1 MTKLLGNRVAVSPIV
16 TVEPRRRKFHKPIT
30 LTIPLPQAATR
41 GMINQYNG
49 DAPTLRLLC
58 SITGGQTKAQWEDVT
73 GSTPLT
79 FLNDCVSFTTTV
91 SARFWLMDCRQL
103 NEATKFAT
111 EVYKEAIHVP
121 FMVKFVVFAKRLEPM
136 EAQIRVFCMT
146 DDKEEKT
153 LEQQE
158 HFTEVAKSRDVEVLE
173 RKPQFVEFAGNLIP
187 VSKSGEQLSLTF
199 QAFHENRLP
208 FTARLRDAHQEP
220 IGRIAFMKEPRK
232 NRADQTPICNLNL
245 QLPEVLEM
253 TADELQLRHS
263 PFQPYKKDG
272 FDSLRDDIGS
282 RGTSRGASRDE
293 LHYEDRDIM
302 KVRILYSLRNSCINL
317 CIQDPESFAED
328 VLSPRVS
335 EVATSPRD
343 LLDEKLVE
351 SQASILNGQREERRH
366 DEVAQPVS
374 ETASPT
380 HGVEADRAE
389 AVQNMLSFLEK
400 EDEEESSTRAR
411 DRGESV
417 SAAKRDLYVTTEQ
430 VPVPIPVHADDTSKS
445 RNYRYF
451 LKIPDVRR

>member
-41 GMINQYNG
+41 GMINQYAG

-111 EVYKEAIHVP
+111 DVYKEAIHVP
-121 FMVKFVVFAKRLEPM
+121 FMAKFVVFAKRLEPM
-136 EAQIRVFCMT
+136 EAQVRVFCMT

-173 RKPQFVEFAGNLIP
+173 RKPQYVEFVGNLIP
-187 VSKSGEQLSLTF
+187 VSKSGEQLCLPF
-199 QAFHENRLP
+199 HAFHENRLP

-220 IGRIAFMKEPRK
+220 IGRIVFMKEPRK
-232 NRADQTPICNLNL
+232 TRSDQTPICNLNL

-253 TADELQLRHS
+253 TADERQLRHS
-263 PFQPYKKDG
+263 PFQPNKKDG

-282 RGTSRGASRDE
+282 RGTSREPSRDE
-293 LHYEDRDIM
+293 LRYEDRDIM
-302 KVRILYSLRNSCINL
+302 KVIICHENR
-317 CIQDPESFAED
+317 
-328 VLSPRVS
+328 
-335 EVATSPRD
+335 
-343 LLDEKLVE
+343 
-351 SQASILNGQREERRH
+351 
-366 DEVAQPVS
+366 
-374 ETASPT
+374 
-380 HGVEADRAE
+380 
-389 AVQNMLSFLEK
+389 
-400 EDEEESSTRAR
+400 
-411 DRGESV
+411 
-417 SAAKRDLYVTTEQ
+417 
-430 VPVPIPVHADDTSKS
+430 
-445 RNYRYF
+445 
-451 LKIPDVRR
+451 